1 MREQERQR
9 ERERERERGKKTV
22 RQKMREGEEE
32 ESVIVS
38 TYDQGVGMQEVLW
51 VCGGVGACVYWKR
64 ERETACVTERFK

>member
-1 MREQERQR
+1 
-9 ERERERERGKKTV
+9 
-22 RQKMREGEEE
+22 MREGEEE

-64 ERETACVTERFK
+64 ERERERV

>member
-1 MREQERQR
+1 
-9 ERERERERGKKTV
+9 
-22 RQKMREGEEE
+22 MREGEEE

>member
-1 MREQERQR
+1 MREQERQSERPR
-9 ERERERERGKKTV
+9 ERERERKKTV

-64 ERETACVTERFK
+64 ERERERV